1 MKNMK
6 IKSMLLLALVAM
18 LLLGSVGGT
27 VAFLVTS
34 TNSVENVFTPAN
46 LDTDIVEVVEGNV
59 KKSITVMNNGN
70 VPVYVRVAII
80 GYYVD
85 DKTGNIVAPW
95 GGTPSYNV
103 EYWERGSDGFYYYKF
118 EVQPGDSTKNL
129 LSSPIAAD
137 TTTYPDAH
145 LVITVMHQSIQAEGL
160 PSNVTSA
167 QQAFALA
174 DASRGS

>member
-95 GGTPSYNV
+95 GGTPSYH
-103 EYWERGSDGFYYYKF
+103 E
-118 EVQPGDSTKNL
+118 
-129 LSSPIAAD
+129 
-137 TTTYPDAH
+137 
-145 LVITVMHQSIQAEGL
+145 
-160 PSNVTSA
+160 
-167 QQAFALA
+167 
-174 DASRGS
+174 

>member
-59 KKSITVMNNGN
+59 KKSITVKNNGN

-95 GGTPSYNV
+95 DGTPDYDKT
-103 EYWERGSDGFYYYKF
+103 YWTLESDGFYYYKRIL
-118 EVQPGDSTKNL
+118 QPNESTANL
-129 LSSPIAAD
+129 LNNSITSD
-137 TTTYPDAH
+137 TKDGAH
-145 LVITVMHQSIQAEGL
+145 LVITVMHQSIQSEGMGA
-160 PSNVTSA
+160 SNA
-167 QQAFALA
+167 KDAF
-174 DASRGS
+174 DKASGQ